1 MTDTDTPSTDDNT
14 HAGDR
19 EKLLELDKNIYILIP
34 SGVELPIRM
43 ELAERGFLQCN
54 IRSTDYKEE
63 VSEGAH
69 SPRRLVNTCLLLH
82 CITLYQ

>member
-14 HAGDR
+14 HAG

-82 CITLYQ
+82 NIISIS